1 MEISLDKG
9 TLQDLD
15 KASSFEWLEKNNKG
29 IYSSS
34 TAIGMNTRREHGLFV
49 VPDQTLEKKVVL
61 LSKFEESIF
70 IENRLHEIST
80 NTYSSGIFPSGYTYL
95 KSFKMKPFPTSIFE
109 IEGRIIEKTVFLLS
123 EYSIL
128 VVRYELKNQ
137 GKPLNLIIKPF
148 LADRF
153 STDLSKELQGLNTD
167 SYIGNY
173 FVRWAL
179 KPAMPEIYVYYSS
192 GEFVSTT
199 LWYKNFYYPKDN
211 GKYNDTN
218 FEHLFNPGFFQ
229 TTLAPYQAVDLYIST
244 NELETDNLN
253 YEALF
258 KAEKERR
265 ITPREGFF
273 TTDNNIIEI
282 SSSLKKSLITV
293 AASPVVSVSFLENIY
308 TTRDMI
314 FSLPGMFLAHEDYAG
329 FKDQYLTLVNQL
341 SEGLLPVHSPIIRK
355 KNHYCAAD
363 LSLWLINLGYIYY
376 KLTKDIEFFNNG
388 VFQAY
393 QSIIEYYQ
401 KGTLNNIYVDKDNL
415 VFSGNKSSSTSWI
428 PLTAEDNEVMRYGKL
443 LEINS
448 LWYNAIKITEHF
460 SDELG
465 KKRKAVKYLKL
476 SEKVKESFIKTF
488 VQDDGTLIDFS
499 VHDTANTDFRI
510 NQIVPLAL
518 SFSPLDDSLQSKLLK
533 QVDAHLLTPYGL
545 KSAKNDLNGPTVKIL
560 TRRMS
565 SFYNGAIW
573 PWTVG
578 LYVCAALK
586 NAEDI
591 KIKAT
596 QLKDYFNPLPK
607 LISQGLLNH
616 LPEAFSDSENLIQSG
631 IEDFTPSLSCLLWA
645 FFELEKYADLQ

>member
-80 NTYSSGIFPSGYTYL
+80 NTYSSGVFPSGYTYL
-95 KSFKMKPFPTSIFE
+95 KNFKMKPFPTSIFE

-199 LWYKNFYYPKDN
+199 LWYKNFHYPKDS

-229 TTLAPYQAVDLYIST
+229 TTLVPYQAVDLYIST

-273 TTDNNIIEI
+273 TKDNNIIEI
-282 SSSLKKSLITV
+282 NSSLKKSLMTV
-293 AASPVVSVSFLENIY
+293 ATPPVISVSFLENIY
-308 TTRDMI
+308 TTRDLI
-314 FSLPGMFLAHEDYAG
+314 FSLPGMFLANEDYAG
-329 FKDQYLTLVNQL
+329 FKDQYLTLISQV

-355 KNHYCAAD
+355 KNHYSAAD

-460 SDELG
+460 SNELG
-465 KKRKAVKYLKL
+465 KKRKAAKYLKL
-476 SEKVKESFIKTF
+476 SEKVKDSYLKTF
-488 VQDDGTLIDFS
+488 VQDDDTLIDFS
-499 VHDTANTDFRI
+499 VHGNKNTDFRI

-533 QVDAHLLTPYGL
+533 QVDAHLLTPFGL
-545 KSAKNDLNGPTVKIL
+545 KSAKNDANASVAKIL

-573 PWTVG
+573 PWTIS
-578 LYVCAALK
+578 LYVSASLK
-586 NAEDI
+586 NAEDK

-596 QLKDYFNPLPK
+596 QLKQYFSTLPK
-607 LISQGLLNH
+607 LISQGLLNY
-616 LPEAFSDSENLIQSG
+616 LPEALSDSENLIQSG
-631 IEDFTPSLSCLLWA
+631 IEDYTPSLSCLLWA
-645 FFELEKYADLQ
+645 FFELEKYADPQ